1 MVILS
6 FQMCKLQSSHL
17 KKSHSLGPAFT
28 LEIKQVNP
36 KGNQPWIL
44 IGRIDAEAPI
54 LWPPDAKCQPIG
66 KELMLGKAEGRRRR
80 GRQRS
85 RLLDGITDST
95 DMSLSKLQEMV
106 MDREAWCAAV
116 HGVAKSQIWL
126 SNWITITN
134 FQTAGERTPSR
145 KMIVLGTSSSGPKGF
160 IFDQSDC
167 FRSNLCK
174 WVGVEVG
181 LKREL

>member
-80 GRQRS
+80 GWQRM
-85 RLLDGITDST
+85 RWLEGITDSM
-95 DMSLSKLQEMV
+95 DKILNKLRLLV
-106 MDREAWCAAV
+106 DREAWHAAV
-116 HGVAKSQIWL
+116 HVVAKSQAQL
-126 SNWITITN
+126 SGWTTTTKKFILL
-134 FQTAGERTPSR
+134 
-145 KMIVLGTSSSGPKGF
+145 KVLGYP
-160 IFDQSDC
+160 
-167 FRSNLCK
+167 RS
-174 WVGVEVG
+174 
-181 LKREL
+181 